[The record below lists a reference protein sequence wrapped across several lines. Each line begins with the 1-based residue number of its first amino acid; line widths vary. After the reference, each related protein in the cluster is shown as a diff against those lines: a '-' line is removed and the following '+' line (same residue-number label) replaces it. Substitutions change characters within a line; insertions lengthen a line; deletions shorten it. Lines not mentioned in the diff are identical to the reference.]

1 MSDQQI
7 EVSQQ
12 RNPFA
17 READQSMNVGT
28 VTIESERAIA
38 EVQAKLVIA
47 LRNPRKPARAY
58 DQVIATCQRYEFA
71 EDATYS
77 YKRGSETIGGPSI
90 RLAEEIARAW
100 GNIEFGTREL
110 SRKDGVSE
118 MEAYCWDLQTNTQSS
133 QKFTVKHVRD
143 TKSGQYP
150 VKGERDI
157 YEVTAN
163 MAGRR
168 LRARILA
175 IVPPDL
181 VSAAL
186 EECARTLAKGD
197 GNPLADRI
205 AKAVAAF
212 SKLGVNKFHLE
223 SRLKH
228 PVDAITGEELSELI
242 RIHNSIRDGQSAA
255 SDWFAGIEPENP
267 PTPVNTVAAPIPV
280 VPVVSAVDATEK
292 PQQKLH
298 RLFKER
304 SISWSAVKGF
314 IIGRNYLTEGQTV
327 RDLSD
332 DHATLLC
339 GMIDVLAVEFGKE
352 GGGK

>member
-7 EVSQQ
+7 EAPQSQ

-17 READQSMNVGT
+17 RQADQSMNIGT

-47 LRNPRKPARAY
+47 MRNERKPARAY
-58 DQVIATCQRYEFA
+58 DQVIKTCQRYEFA
-71 EDATYS
+71 EEATYS

-90 RLAEEIARAW
+90 RLAEAIARAW
-100 GNIEFGTREL
+100 GTIEFGTREL

-186 EECARTLAKGD
+186 EECARTLANGD

-212 SKLGVNKFHLE
+212 SKLGVNKFLLE
-223 SRLKH
+223 ARLKH

-255 SDWFAGIEPENP
+255 SEWFEGIEQDRSKVVADAIPATVVA
-267 PTPVNTVAAPIPV
+267 TPQERLR
-280 VPVVSAVDATEK
+280 DAI
-292 PQQKLH
+292 
-298 RLFKER
+298 KESGIQWAQMLTWLIKR
-304 SISWSAVKGF
+304 KYI
-314 IIGRNYLTEGQTV
+314 TEGQTV
-327 RDLSD
+327 RDMAD
-332 DHATLLC
+332 DKAELVI
-339 GMIDVLAVEFGKE
+339 GMIPVLKEEFGGSK
-352 GGGK
+352 

>member
-1 MSDQQI
+1 MSDQQQI
-7 EVSQQ
+7 EAPQNQ

-17 READQSMNVGT
+17 RQADQSMNIGT

-71 EDATYS
+71 EEATYS

-197 GNPLADRI
+197 GNPLSDRI
-205 AKAVAAF
+205 AKAVTAF
-212 SKLGVNKFHLE
+212 SKLGVNKFLLE
-223 SRLKH
+223 ARLKH
-228 PVDAITGEELSELI
+228 PVDAITAEELSELI

-255 SDWFAGIEPENP
+255 SEWFEGMETQGK
-267 PTPVNTVAAPIPV
+267 PTQERKVVTDAIPKNV
-280 VPVVSAVDATEK
+280 LQT
-292 PQQKLH
+292 PQE
-298 RLFKER
+298 RLCE
-304 SISWSAVKGF
+304 AVKEVD
-314 IIGRNYLTEGQTV
+314 IKITEIVPWLIKRKYITEGQTV
-327 RDLSD
+327 RDMAD
-332 DHATLLC
+332 DKAELVLT
-339 GMIDVLAVEFGKE
+339 MIPQLREEFGGSK
-352 GGGK
+352 

>member
-7 EVSQQ
+7 EAPQNQ

-17 READQSMNVGT
+17 RQADQSMNIGT

-71 EDATYS
+71 EEATYS

-197 GNPLADRI
+197 GNPLSDRI
-205 AKAVAAF
+205 AKAVTAF
-212 SKLGVNKFHLE
+212 SKLGVNKFLLE
-223 SRLKH
+223 ARLKH
-228 PVDAITGEELSELI
+228 PVDAITAEELSELI

-255 SDWFAGIEPENP
+255 SEWFEGMETQGK
-267 PTPVNTVAAPIPV
+267 PTQERKVVTDAIPKN
-280 VPVVSAVDATEK
+280 VSQT
-292 PQQKLH
+292 PQE
-298 RLFKER
+298 RLCE
-304 SISWSAVKGF
+304 AVKEVD
-314 IIGRNYLTEGQTV
+314 IKITEIVPWLIKRKYITEGQTV
-327 RDLSD
+327 RDMAD
-332 DHATLLC
+332 DKAELVLT
-339 GMIDVLAVEFGKE
+339 MIPQLREEFGGSK
-352 GGGK
+352 